1 MHDKF
6 PWQKPIHRVFG
17 KSKQWL
23 EKHLRTDDRKI
34 VTNRKEKDGGSHKKI
49 ENFCFVVESLP

>member
-23 EKHLRTDDRKI
+23 EKHLRTDNRKI

-49 ENFCFVVESLP
+49 ENFCFVVES